1 MSERSRMKPEEL
13 FPDDLTELDDVDVES
28 LNSKVHRQLE
38 YEYLQLEGP
47 APETLDR
54 QAELAGELDRRDDE
68 DGEEGDTQA
77 SVLSA

>member
-13 FPDDLTELDDVDVES
+13 FPDDLTGLDDVDVES

-47 APETLDR
+47 TPETLDR

-68 DGEEGDTQA
+68 GGTQA
-77 SVLSA
+77 SVLST